1 MIDEA
6 IDAEYNIRRRHP
18 ESPQH
23 YARYEADSAAAR
35 TALVALGGRIDL
47 RYGEAEGERL
57 DFFPAAR
64 PAAPLFLFIHG
75 GYWRALDK
83 RDFSFIAPPFV
94 AAGISV
100 ALINY
105 DLTPKVTVDEIVA
118 QIQRAI
124 GWTHRQAGEFGFDP
138 RRLVVGGHSAG
149 GHLTA
154 MALAAKPRLPIAA
167 GIAISGVFD
176 LVPLLKTNVN
186 VQLTLDEDRARRLSP
201 MHDPRPDRAPE
212 LICVGGAETDGFIWQ
227 SRDFAERLRK
237 SAKIYPGL
245 DHYTIMSALADPQS
259 DIHRDI
265 RAIVDG
271 TAEGQSG

>member
-35 TALVALGGRIDL
+35 AALVARGGRIDL
-47 RYGEAEGERL
+47 RYGEADGERL
-57 DFFPAAR
+57 DFFPAAQ
-64 PAAPLFLFIHG
+64 ANSPLFLFIHG

-105 DLTPKVTVDEIVA
+105 DLTPKVTVEEIVA
-118 QIQRAI
+118 QTQRAI
-124 GWTHRQAGEFGFDP
+124 GWTHRNAGELGFDP

-154 MALAAKPRLPIAA
+154 MALAAEPRLPIAA

-186 VQLTLDEDRARRLSP
+186 VQLTLDENRARSLSP
-201 MHDPRPDRAPE
+201 IHRPRPDRAPD
-212 LICVGGAETDGFIWQ
+212 LISVGGAETEGFIRQ
-227 SRDFAERLRK
+227 TQDFAGRLGK
-237 SAKIYPGL
+237 PAKIYPGL
-245 DHYTIMSALADPQS
+245 DHYTIMSALADPAS
-259 DIHRDI
+259 DIYRDI
-265 RAIVDG
+265 RAIIDG
-271 TAEGQSG
+271 TAGD

>member
-35 TALVALGGRIDL
+35 AALVALGGRIDL
-47 RYGEAEGERL
+47 RYGEADGERL
-57 DFFPAAR
+57 DFFPAAQAN
-64 PAAPLFLFIHG
+64 PPLFLFIHG

-94 AAGISV
+94 ADGISV

-105 DLTPKVTVDEIVA
+105 DLTPKVTVEEIVA
-118 QIQRAI
+118 QTQRAI
-124 GWTHRQAGEFGFDP
+124 GWTNRNAGDLGFDP
-138 RRLVVGGHSAG
+138 NRLVVGGHSAG

-154 MALAAKPRLPIAA
+154 MALAAEPRLPIAA
-167 GIAISGVFD
+167 GTAISGVFD

-201 MHDPRPDRAPE
+201 MHSPRPDRAPD
-212 LICVGGAETDGFIWQ
+212 LIGVGGAETDGFIRQ
-227 SRDFAERLRK
+227 SRDFAGRLGK

-265 RAIVDG
+265 RAIIDG
-271 TAEGQSG
+271 TAQ

>member
-1 MIDEA
+1 MIDPA
-6 IDAEYNIRRRHP
+6 IDAEYNIRKRHP

-35 TALVALGGRIDL
+35 AAFECQLDL
-47 RYGEAEGERL
+47 RYGEAPGETL

-64 PAAPLFLFIHG
+64 EDAPLFLFIHG

-94 AAGISV
+94 ATGIAV
-100 ALINY
+100 ALVNY
-105 DLTPKVTVDEIVA
+105 DLCPKVTVETIVA
-118 QIQRAI
+118 QTQRSIRWAYDN
-124 GWTHRQAGEFGFDP
+124 TALPFDR

-154 MALAAKPRLPIAA
+154 MALAAEPPLPIAA

-176 LVPLLKTNVN
+176 LVPLIKTNVN
-186 VQLTLDEDRARRLSP
+186 DQIALDEARARALSP
-201 MHDPRPDRAPE
+201 AHHPRPDRAPG
-212 LICVGGAETDGFIWQ
+212 LICVGGAETRGFIDQ
-227 SRDFAERLRK
+227 SRDYAAVLGK

-245 DHYTIMSALADPQS
+245 DHYTIMTALADPAS
-259 DIHRDI
+259 ELHRDVRRI
-265 RAIVDG
+265 IDA
-271 TAEGQSG
+271 TA